1 MDPSDRKVRCLSRYL
16 NQPIANLRIKF
27 FVWYRAISQ
36 FQFSSFAFYTVKK
49 KKKKKWKEHDQYPN
63 IWIPMKITPDTSL
76 TKFRFDLNLDYV

>member
-49 KKKKKWKEHDQYPN
+49 KKEMKGTRSVSEHLNSNENY
-63 IWIPMKITPDTSL
+63 T
-76 TKFRFDLNLDYV
+76 RFEFN